1 MGFAMR
7 MFHMG
12 LDISVEGE
20 MTTPPVGKG
29 DLLNAAGYAKDD
41 KTARARL
48 EKYDGIYWKSSR
60 RHTRIF
66 YQLL

>member
-1 MGFAMR
+1 MQE
-7 MFHMG
+7 
-12 LDISVEGE
+12 DQ
-20 MTTPPVGKG
+20 VGKS

-48 EKYDGIYWKSSR
+48 EKYDGVYWTSTK

-66 YQLL
+66 YQLLQL

>member
-29 DLLNAAGYAKDD
+29 DLLIVSAGTGYIS
-41 KTARARL
+41 TALAL
-48 EKYDGIYWKSSR
+48 MEVVKSPVR
-60 RHTRIF
+60 Q
-66 YQLL
+66 Y